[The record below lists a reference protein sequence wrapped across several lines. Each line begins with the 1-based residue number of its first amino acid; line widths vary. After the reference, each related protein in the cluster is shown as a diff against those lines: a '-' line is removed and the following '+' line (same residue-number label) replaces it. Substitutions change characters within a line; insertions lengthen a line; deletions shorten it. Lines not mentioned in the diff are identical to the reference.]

1 VRPQANYHGIPKI
14 KVNAFDGEASEYQRF
29 KLSFHAAYDDRHLPP
44 KHLALLLESSLKGR
58 PLTIISEY
66 MRTCIDDLSYDRM
79 WELLE
84 ERYGGQNVEDA
95 FTITMFKTA
104 PQIKNGSLKEVER
117 LYDVFSVQHK
127 YYLTNDP
134 DSLTR
139 ERSMLFQYGKEKLN
153 SEFSMKFIRFTD
165 KHDCI
170 PNFTALMLFMKA
182 EFLFAQ
188 TREREYS
195 YSSTKSEVH
204 SAKKALESCNL
215 EDDDDKA
222 LKTLSDAEEDGFPTE
237 DDQYSYYAE
246 NQRTGKRYEAK
257 GF

>member
-1 VRPQANYHGIPKI
+1 M
-14 KVNAFDGEASEYQRF
+14 
-29 KLSFHAAYDDRHLPP
+29 AAYDDRHLPP

-127 YYLTNDP
+127 YYLANDP
-134 DSLTR
+134 DSLVR

-153 SEFSMKFIRFTD
+153 TEFS
-165 KHDCI
+165 
-170 PNFTALMLFMKA
+170 
-182 EFLFAQ
+182 
-188 TREREYS
+188 
-195 YSSTKSEVH
+195 V
-204 SAKKALESCNL
+204 
-215 EDDDDKA
+215 
-222 LKTLSDAEEDGFPTE
+222 
-237 DDQYSYYAE
+237 
-246 NQRTGKRYEAK
+246 
-257 GF
+257 